1 MDRTEARAAAL
12 QLIYEKEMGGDGGID
27 TRTGLLEINEEDK
40 NAKYVDELYE
50 TVQTNLGAIDEKIAS
65 YLRSGWRLDR
75 ISRVDLCILRLGA
88 AEMMYLD
95 TPAAVAINEAIEL
108 SRKFSTDEIG
118 SFINGVLGSVSR
130 GMQAEKA

>member
-1 MDRTEARAAAL
+1 LDRTQARTAAM

-27 TRTGLLEINEEDK
+27 TRIGLLEINEEDK
-40 NAKYVDELYE
+40 NAKYVDELFDV
-50 TVQTNLGAIDEKIAS
+50 VQANLAAIDEKIAS

-75 ISRVDLCILRLGA
+75 LSRVDLCILRLGV
-88 AEMMYLD
+88 AEMLYMA

-130 GMQAEKA
+130 GIQAEKE